1 MAKPNPAVI
10 LVDVSGS
17 VGMPGQEGVR
27 HPGSNQTPGLR
38 YKVPPKELP
47 GRLQGHGW
55 LYEAALVRDL
65 MHTLEQT
72 GADIHVYEF
81 GQHAK
86 LVVPKHGPGNRQAT
100 YVSPL
105 SGYDYVPIGN
115 QSATNPDAGVEL
127 AKTKVKGPV
136 DLFVITDGHFNHRGL
151 DAAIGD
157 WASKV
162 TILQFNAF
170 GQGVERY
177 QIFPKQYGWEVKHYA
192 AETKKQSRSKVQGVV
207 NPRGVTA
214 IYGTPID
221 FKALP
226 EKITI
231 GRRVANG
238 KFKLEAHYPAKH
250 FNDKQAYIDKRKEGS
265 YCRFYDKKSPFFI
278 ARTVWDAT
286 SQPGMHMIVKNRGET
301 HRFIVTPKVDDP
313 TKASVIGSYLV
324 HRDNGDPVLCSGVIG
339 ELEAAGDDG
348 DFKVTPYQ
356 NHGIR
361 CPKFDDQKKELAG
374 HIPQTFEY
382 KKSTK
387 PRGPRKTAADYCKPT
402 HTFKH
407 PTDIKKA
414 EMIADMDDEMDDAV
428 SCLKCS
434 WDGSYED
441 LVFVDADGGGGYD
454 FHLACPI
461 CEEDE
466 WLDDMMA
473 EGVDE
478 PCFSCDGIGHW
489 DDGDCGYCEGSG
501 LMSDT
506 LRAEMAMF
514 NNEYFDADC
523 GCFKKAEGK
532 TLSFMDWAKQEE
544 ASHLKKYGAET
555 DMVEVPIKVVAVK
568 DGDWNEYDGKMHI
581 WPDDSWGEYDWEEA
595 IRGSI
600 EAGSYEI
607 LDLGE
612 EDWDELDVTW
622 VGHPAWESLKHSYD
636 AEDWVRP
643 KKDAEL
649 CPNFDTAKGPL
660 SGPCWDCEVCT
671 KNGMTQE
678 KLQALIDT
686 GWFHKDGTPK
696 ADKDGTALLMIEPGE
711 PYVKSGLPAHPRG
724 SGLLGH
730 GPSDYNLSQYGADT
744 ERRIHYSFSHTKS
757 DCMRCYR
764 AIMAKHPTW
773 EAKYDGMVADFVQGE
788 FSPNFDD
795 YCDEVMD
802 ELEERID
809 MNAET
814 FEAPY
819 AGAGALM
826 GIKGDSALSSFTP
839 SELTESSAIHGDF
852 DQASL
857 NYSGHQNLEVRAETL
872 GKDSCCCGA
881 TKSKPCACMK
891 TGAKCSGSCACSTK
905 EAEYNR
911 PTPKWAKPLGLIGGL
926 AAGYIS
932 AQMIDNAKE

>member
-1 MAKPNPAVI
+1 MA
-10 LVDVSGS
+10 
-17 VGMPGQEGVR
+17 
-27 HPGSNQTPGLR
+27 
-38 YKVPPKELP
+38 
-47 GRLQGHGW
+47 
-55 LYEAALVRDL
+55 
-65 MHTLEQT
+65 
-72 GADIHVYEF
+72 
-81 GQHAK
+81 
-86 LVVPKHGPGNRQAT
+86 
-100 YVSPL
+100 
-105 SGYDYVPIGN
+105 
-115 QSATNPDAGVEL
+115 
-127 AKTKVKGPV
+127 
-136 DLFVITDGHFNHRGL
+136 
-151 DAAIGD
+151 
-157 WASKV
+157 
-162 TILQFNAF
+162 
-170 GQGVERY
+170 
-177 QIFPKQYGWEVKHYA
+177 
-192 AETKKQSRSKVQGVV
+192 TKKQSRSKVKGLV
-207 NPRGVTA
+207 NPKGVTQVF
-214 IYGTPID
+214 GTPID

-250 FNDKQAYIDKRKEGS
+250 FNDKQEYIDKRKAGS

-286 SQPGMHMIVKNRGET
+286 SQPGMHMITKNRGET

-313 TKASVIGSYLV
+313 TKASIIGSYLV

-339 ELEAAGDDG
+339 ELEAVGDDG

-361 CPKFDDQKKELAG
+361 CPKFDDQKQELAG
-374 HIPQTFEY
+374 HIPKTFEY

-387 PRGPRKTAADYCKPT
+387 PRGPRKTAADYCKPS

-414 EMIADMDDEMDDAV
+414 EMISDMDDEMDDAV

-434 WDGSYED
+434 WDGTYED
-441 LVFVDADGGGGYD
+441 LVFVDADGTGGGGYD
-454 FHLACPI
+454 FHLACPL

-478 PCFSCDGIGHW
+478 PCFSCDGMGNHW
-489 DDGDCGYCEGSG
+489 DGKQWSESDCSYCEGSG

-532 TLSFMDWAKQEE
+532 VWGEKVISGWSGSNLRKKKGAEHKTLSFMDWAKQEE
-544 ASHLKKYGAET
+544 ASHLKKYGA
-555 DMVEVPIKVVAVK
+555 D
-568 DGDWNEYDGKMHI
+568 
-581 WPDDSWGEYDWEEA
+581 
-595 IRGSI
+595 
-600 EAGSYEI
+600 
-607 LDLGE
+607 
-612 EDWDELDVTW
+612 
-622 VGHPAWESLKHSYD
+622 
-636 AEDWVRP
+636 
-643 KKDAEL
+643 
-649 CPNFDTAKGPL
+649 
-660 SGPCWDCEVCT
+660 
-671 KNGMTQE
+671 
-678 KLQALIDT
+678 
-686 GWFHKDGTPK
+686 
-696 ADKDGTALLMIEPGE
+696 
-711 PYVKSGLPAHPRG
+711 
-724 SGLLGH
+724 
-730 GPSDYNLSQYGADT
+730 
-744 ERRIHYSFSHTKS
+744 
-757 DCMRCYR
+757 
-764 AIMAKHPTW
+764 
-773 EAKYDGMVADFVQGE
+773 
-788 FSPNFDD
+788 
-795 YCDEVMD
+795 
-802 ELEERID
+802 
-809 MNAET
+809 T

-826 GIKGDSALSSFTP
+826 GIKGDSALSSFTT

-857 NYSGHQNLEVRAETL
+857 NYSGHQNLEVRAEDKDLDCDLCGGTEEVGYVKDDLSLKVCEYCDIDGPDYDPKLWEAETL

-881 TKSKPCACMK
+881 TKSKPCACMT

-905 EAEYNR
+905 EAEYDR

>member
-10 LVDVSGS
+10 LVDVSAS
-17 VGMPGQEGVR
+17 VGQPGEEVVKSPDLRFNNGFGKIEHYGWLKEAAIVR
-27 HPGSNQTPGLR
+27 H
-38 YKVPPKELP
+38 
-47 GRLQGHGW
+47 
-55 LYEAALVRDL
+55 L
-65 MHTLEQT
+65 MRQLENT
-72 GADIHVYEF
+72 GASIHVYEF
-81 GQHAK
+81 GISARE
-86 LVVPKHGPGNRQAT
+86 VVLPKPAR
-100 YVSPL
+100 YLEIVSGSRFNISLP
-105 SGYDYVPIGN
+105 GYDYVPIGN
-115 QSATNPDAGVEL
+115 QSATNPDRGVEL

-136 DLFVITDGHFNHRGL
+136 DLFVITDGMFNYPSLNQAVGS
-151 DAAIGD
+151 
-157 WASKV
+157 WAEKV
-162 TILQFNAF
+162 TIITFDMSGSNI
-170 GQGVERY
+170 VER
-177 QIFPKQYGWEVKHYA
+177 IPAEYGWEVKQYA
-192 AETKKQSRSKVQGVV
+192 AETKKQSRAKVQGVV

-434 WDGSYED
+434 WDGTYED
-441 LVFVDADGGGGYD
+441 LVFVDADGTGGGGYD
-454 FHLACPI
+454 FHLACPV

-473 EGVDE
+473 ESVDE
-478 PCFSCDGIGHW
+478 PCFSCDGMGNHW
-489 DDGDCGYCEGSG
+489 DGKQWSESDCSYCEGSG

-506 LRAEMAMF
+506 LRAEMAIF

-523 GCFKKAEGK
+523 GCFKKAE
-532 TLSFMDWAKQEE
+532 A
-544 ASHLKKYGAET
+544 A
-555 DMVEVPIKVVAVK
+555 
-568 DGDWNEYDGKMHI
+568 
-581 WPDDSWGEYDWEEA
+581 
-595 IRGSI
+595 
-600 EAGSYEI
+600 
-607 LDLGE
+607 
-612 EDWDELDVTW
+612 
-622 VGHPAWESLKHSYD
+622 
-636 AEDWVRP
+636 
-643 KKDAEL
+643 
-649 CPNFDTAKGPL
+649 
-660 SGPCWDCEVCT
+660 
-671 KNGMTQE
+671 
-678 KLQALIDT
+678 
-686 GWFHKDGTPK
+686 
-696 ADKDGTALLMIEPGE
+696 
-711 PYVKSGLPAHPRG
+711 
-724 SGLLGH
+724 
-730 GPSDYNLSQYGADT
+730 
-744 ERRIHYSFSHTKS
+744 
-757 DCMRCYR
+757 
-764 AIMAKHPTW
+764 
-773 EAKYDGMVADFVQGE
+773 
-788 FSPNFDD
+788 
-795 YCDEVMD
+795 
-802 ELEERID
+802 
-809 MNAET
+809 
-814 FEAPY
+814 
-819 AGAGALM
+819 
-826 GIKGDSALSSFTP
+826 
-839 SELTESSAIHGDF
+839 
-852 DQASL
+852 
-857 NYSGHQNLEVRAETL
+857 EVRAV
-872 GKDSCCCGA
+872 KHN
-881 TKSKPCACMK
+881 
-891 TGAKCSGSCACSTK
+891 
-905 EAEYNR
+905 YI
-911 PTPKWAKPLGLIGGL
+911 TPRVSFVALRMTHT
-926 AAGYIS
+926 IS
-932 AQMIDNAKE
+932 LP

>member
-1 MAKPNPAVI
+1 MA
-10 LVDVSGS
+10 
-17 VGMPGQEGVR
+17 
-27 HPGSNQTPGLR
+27 
-38 YKVPPKELP
+38 
-47 GRLQGHGW
+47 
-55 LYEAALVRDL
+55 
-65 MHTLEQT
+65 
-72 GADIHVYEF
+72 
-81 GQHAK
+81 
-86 LVVPKHGPGNRQAT
+86 
-100 YVSPL
+100 
-105 SGYDYVPIGN
+105 
-115 QSATNPDAGVEL
+115 
-127 AKTKVKGPV
+127 
-136 DLFVITDGHFNHRGL
+136 
-151 DAAIGD
+151 
-157 WASKV
+157 
-162 TILQFNAF
+162 
-170 GQGVERY
+170 
-177 QIFPKQYGWEVKHYA
+177 
-192 AETKKQSRSKVQGVV
+192 TKKQSRSKVQGVV

-214 IYGTPID
+214 VYGTPID

-250 FNDKQAYIDKRKEGS
+250 FNDKKAYIDKRKEGS

-361 CPKFDDQKKELAG
+361 CPKFDDQKQELAG
-374 HIPQTFEY
+374 HIPKTFEY

-387 PRGPRKTAADYCKPT
+387 PRGPRKTAADYCKPA
-402 HTFKH
+402 HTFTH
-407 PTDIKKA
+407 PTDVKKA

-434 WDGSYED
+434 WDGTYED
-441 LVFVDADGGGGYD
+441 LIFVDADGTGGGGYD
-454 FHLACPI
+454 FHLACPL

-478 PCFSCDGIGHW
+478 PCFSCDGMGNHW
-489 DDGDCGYCEGSG
+489 DGKQWSESDCSYCEGSG

-532 TLSFMDWAKQEE
+532 VWGEKLISGWSGSNLRKKKGAEHKTLTFMDWAKQEE
-544 ASHLKKYGAET
+544 ASHLKKYGAE
-555 DMVEVPIKVVAVK
+555 
-568 DGDWNEYDGKMHI
+568 
-581 WPDDSWGEYDWEEA
+581 GE
-595 IRGSI
+595 
-600 EAGSYEI
+600 
-607 LDLGE
+607 
-612 EDWDELDVTW
+612 
-622 VGHPAWESLKHSYD
+622 
-636 AEDWVRP
+636 
-643 KKDAEL
+643 KKNCGCGQD
-649 CPNFDTAKGPL
+649 
-660 SGPCWDCEVCT
+660 PCIT
-671 KNGMTQE
+671 
-678 KLQALIDT
+678 
-686 GWFHKDGTPK
+686 
-696 ADKDGTALLMIEPGE
+696 
-711 PYVKSGLPAHPRG
+711 
-724 SGLLGH
+724 
-730 GPSDYNLSQYGADT
+730 YG
-744 ERRIHYSFSHTKS
+744 
-757 DCMRCYR
+757 
-764 AIMAKHPTW
+764 
-773 EAKYDGMVADFVQGE
+773 
-788 FSPNFDD
+788 
-795 YCDEVMD
+795 
-802 ELEERID
+802 
-809 MNAET
+809 AET

-826 GIKGDSALSSFTP
+826 GIKGDSALSSFTT

-857 NYSGHQNLEVRAETL
+857 NYSGHQNLEVRAEDGMEGVGYPVEWEDVRRDMKYPKEDNNNGLIYGVEWMDGEEIVDISWFKTEAERDAELKKSKEWHIKEYGAETL

-891 TGAKCSGSCACSTK
+891 AGTECSNTCACSTK
-905 EAEYNR
+905 AAEYDR

-932 AQMIDNAKE
+932 AQMIDNTKE

>member
-1 MAKPNPAVI
+1 MA
-10 LVDVSGS
+10 
-17 VGMPGQEGVR
+17 
-27 HPGSNQTPGLR
+27 
-38 YKVPPKELP
+38 
-47 GRLQGHGW
+47 
-55 LYEAALVRDL
+55 
-65 MHTLEQT
+65 
-72 GADIHVYEF
+72 
-81 GQHAK
+81 
-86 LVVPKHGPGNRQAT
+86 
-100 YVSPL
+100 
-105 SGYDYVPIGN
+105 
-115 QSATNPDAGVEL
+115 
-127 AKTKVKGPV
+127 
-136 DLFVITDGHFNHRGL
+136 
-151 DAAIGD
+151 
-157 WASKV
+157 
-162 TILQFNAF
+162 
-170 GQGVERY
+170 
-177 QIFPKQYGWEVKHYA
+177 
-192 AETKKQSRSKVQGVV
+192 TKKQSRAKVQGLV

-214 IYGTPID
+214 VYGTPID

-238 KFKLEAHYPAKH
+238 KFKLEAHYPAKQ
-250 FNDKQAYIDKRKEGS
+250 FNDKQTYIDKRKEGS
-265 YCRFYDKKSPFFI
+265 YCRFYDKKSPFFV

-301 HRFIVTPKVDDP
+301 HRFIVTPKLDDP

-348 DFKVTPYQ
+348 DFKVTSYQ

-361 CPKFDDQKKELAG
+361 CPKFDSDKHELAG
-374 HIPQTFEY
+374 HIPKTFEY

-387 PRGPRKTAADYCKPT
+387 PRGPRKTAADYCKPK
-402 HTFKH
+402 HSFKH

-441 LVFVDADGGGGYD
+441 LVFVDADGTGGGGYD
-454 FHLACPI
+454 FHLACPV

-473 EGVDE
+473 EGYDE
-478 PCFSCDGIGHW
+478 PCFSCDGVGHW
-489 DDGDCGYCEGSG
+489 DDGDCSYCHGSG

-506 LRAEMAMF
+506 LRAEMSIY
-514 NNEYFDADC
+514 NSEYFDADC
-523 GCFKKAEGK
+523 GCFKKAE
-532 TLSFMDWAKQEE
+532 TF
-544 ASHLKKYGAET
+544 
-555 DMVEVPIKVVAVK
+555 
-568 DGDWNEYDGKMHI
+568 
-581 WPDDSWGEYDWEEA
+581 
-595 IRGSI
+595 
-600 EAGSYEI
+600 EAGGWET
-607 LDLGE
+607 LPKTKPNLCVTCGE
-612 EDWDELDVTW
+612 DM
-622 VGHPAWESLKHSYD
+622 S
-636 AEDWVRP
+636 
-643 KKDAEL
+643 AEL
-649 CPNFDTAKGPL
+649 LWGCQCCGMLVATHGDHEGCGEVVLPSVVVCKMCIEEGHEYPNPYEAPRKSIDEEGNLIIPKT
-660 SGPCWDCEVCT
+660 EVLEDFFAHSTC
-671 KNGMTQE
+671 KDLHKKAE
-678 KLQALIDT
+678 SSAPYQAN
-686 GWFHKDGTPK
+686 
-696 ADKDGTALLMIEPGE
+696 
-711 PYVKSGLPAHPRG
+711 VR
-724 SGLLGH
+724 
-730 GPSDYNLSQYGADT
+730 
-744 ERRIHYSFSHTKS
+744 
-757 DCMRCYR
+757 R
-764 AIMAKHPTW
+764 AIDFLEGAKEEMTSDKKHYT
-773 EAKYDGMVADFVQGE
+773 EVLIQYAKD
-788 FSPNFDD
+788 
-795 YCDEVMD
+795 CD
-802 ELEERID
+802 LRG
-809 MNAET
+809 AET

-857 NYSGHQNLEVRAETL
+857 NYSGHQNIEVRAENRQPPWSATNPMPNRRWECGECDAKGVIAGEICTTCDGDGFWMIPSPRCATCDSDIEWTDGAECEGCEEWVCNDCLGEDYSCPKCKTTDLSFHAEGL

>member
-1 MAKPNPAVI
+1 MA
-10 LVDVSGS
+10 
-17 VGMPGQEGVR
+17 
-27 HPGSNQTPGLR
+27 
-38 YKVPPKELP
+38 
-47 GRLQGHGW
+47 
-55 LYEAALVRDL
+55 
-65 MHTLEQT
+65 
-72 GADIHVYEF
+72 
-81 GQHAK
+81 
-86 LVVPKHGPGNRQAT
+86 
-100 YVSPL
+100 
-105 SGYDYVPIGN
+105 
-115 QSATNPDAGVEL
+115 
-127 AKTKVKGPV
+127 
-136 DLFVITDGHFNHRGL
+136 
-151 DAAIGD
+151 
-157 WASKV
+157 
-162 TILQFNAF
+162 
-170 GQGVERY
+170 
-177 QIFPKQYGWEVKHYA
+177 
-192 AETKKQSRSKVQGVV
+192 TKKQSRAKVQGLV

-214 IYGTPID
+214 VYGTPID

-250 FNDKQAYIDKRKEGS
+250 FNDKQTYVDKRKEGS

-361 CPKFDDQKKELAG
+361 CPKFDSDKDELAG
-374 HIPQTFEY
+374 HIPKTFEY

-387 PRGPRKTAADYCKPT
+387 PRGPRKTAADYCKPA
-402 HTFKH
+402 HTFQH

-414 EMIADMDDEMDDAV
+414 EMIADMDDEMDEAV
-428 SCLKCS
+428 SCLNCR

-441 LVFVDADGGGGYD
+441 LVFVDADGSGGGGYD
-454 FHLACPI
+454 FHLVCPV
-461 CEEDE
+461 CEDDE

-473 EGVDE
+473 ESVDE

-489 DDGDCGYCEGSG
+489 DDGDCGYCAGSG

-523 GCFKKAEGK
+523 GCFKKAEGLTDMNARK
-532 TLSFMDWAKQEE
+532 LVADME
-544 ASHLKKYGAET
+544 ASLSVWDITFVVEDEEGDQKLYTTNSDYDHSFIADSTEMDDLVPVQTEDAETLFRKAHYAGAEGLT
-555 DMVEVPIKVVAVK
+555 
-568 DGDWNEYDGKMHI
+568 
-581 WPDDSWGEYDWEEA
+581 
-595 IRGSI
+595 
-600 EAGSYEI
+600 
-607 LDLGE
+607 GE
-612 EDWDELDVTW
+612 EYK
-622 VGHPAWESLKHSYD
+622 GES
-636 AEDWVRP
+636 
-643 KKDAEL
+643 
-649 CPNFDTAKGPL
+649 FG
-660 SGPCWDCEVCT
+660 
-671 KNGMTQE
+671 
-678 KLQALIDT
+678 
-686 GWFHKDGTPK
+686 
-696 ADKDGTALLMIEPGE
+696 
-711 PYVKSGLPAHPRG
+711 
-724 SGLLGH
+724 
-730 GPSDYNLSQYGADT
+730 
-744 ERRIHYSFSHTKS
+744 
-757 DCMRCYR
+757 
-764 AIMAKHPTW
+764 
-773 EAKYDGMVADFVQGE
+773 ADFVPLNQGYWCSWCGDNE
-788 FSPNFDD
+788 KSSLPKNCINYHYHYQPDNPSCNNKMCVTCYNQHQGRCYPCSHSNTSIEQAAESFGA
-795 YCDEVMD
+795 EVQRVKMWRCEGCQQLYYLKED
-802 ELEERID
+802 AVGCCYD
-809 MNAET
+809 KKAET

-857 NYSGHQNLEVRAETL
+857 NYSGHQNLEVRAEYTGGEYDDGEDYISSDHSHIYGKVNFTQGEGRHHTANFNIPVRDFLIKNKKHIEIERDVYGAESHDEVCEYGNPLFVLKGHTHGYCVEPSCENSYCVTERKNEWSAETL

-905 EAEYNR
+905 EARAESLVWCEHDNYENYDAR
-911 PTPKWAKPLGLIGGL
+911 WVNNVRIDSYKCKTCGMENDKEQHLDQDLFNQAEREGYKLYDYGEWEQDEPYKYEKDGIIIEIPVVKEEDIYRLDSPKTPPKWAKPLGLIGGL

-932 AQMIDNAKE
+932 AQMIDNTKE

>member
-1 MAKPNPAVI
+1 MA
-10 LVDVSGS
+10 
-17 VGMPGQEGVR
+17 
-27 HPGSNQTPGLR
+27 
-38 YKVPPKELP
+38 
-47 GRLQGHGW
+47 
-55 LYEAALVRDL
+55 
-65 MHTLEQT
+65 
-72 GADIHVYEF
+72 
-81 GQHAK
+81 
-86 LVVPKHGPGNRQAT
+86 
-100 YVSPL
+100 
-105 SGYDYVPIGN
+105 
-115 QSATNPDAGVEL
+115 
-127 AKTKVKGPV
+127 
-136 DLFVITDGHFNHRGL
+136 
-151 DAAIGD
+151 
-157 WASKV
+157 
-162 TILQFNAF
+162 
-170 GQGVERY
+170 
-177 QIFPKQYGWEVKHYA
+177 
-192 AETKKQSRSKVQGVV
+192 TKKQSRSKVQGVV

-544 ASHLKKYGAET
+544 ASHLKKYGAE
-555 DMVEVPIKVVAVK
+555 
-568 DGDWNEYDGKMHI
+568 
-581 WPDDSWGEYDWEEA
+581 
-595 IRGSI
+595 
-600 EAGSYEI
+600 
-607 LDLGE
+607 
-612 EDWDELDVTW
+612 
-622 VGHPAWESLKHSYD
+622 
-636 AEDWVRP
+636 DWVRP

-730 GPSDYNLSQYGADT
+730 RPSDYNLSQYGADT

-857 NYSGHQNLEVRAETL
+857 NYSGHQNLEVRAETEDLTEEELFEKNNKLIDVYYEVVSKNWTHMDYEDIVEYSDGRNIINGPDYIVQDRFLLGRRNADEIKDAETL

>member
-1 MAKPNPAVI
+1 MA
-10 LVDVSGS
+10 
-17 VGMPGQEGVR
+17 
-27 HPGSNQTPGLR
+27 
-38 YKVPPKELP
+38 
-47 GRLQGHGW
+47 
-55 LYEAALVRDL
+55 
-65 MHTLEQT
+65 
-72 GADIHVYEF
+72 
-81 GQHAK
+81 
-86 LVVPKHGPGNRQAT
+86 
-100 YVSPL
+100 
-105 SGYDYVPIGN
+105 
-115 QSATNPDAGVEL
+115 
-127 AKTKVKGPV
+127 
-136 DLFVITDGHFNHRGL
+136 
-151 DAAIGD
+151 
-157 WASKV
+157 
-162 TILQFNAF
+162 
-170 GQGVERY
+170 
-177 QIFPKQYGWEVKHYA
+177 
-192 AETKKQSRSKVQGVV
+192 TKKQSRAKVQGVV

-250 FNDKQAYIDKRKEGS
+250 FNDKQTYIDKRKEGS

-361 CPKFDDQKKELAG
+361 CPKFDDEKKELAG
-374 HIPQTFEY
+374 HIPKTFEY

-387 PRGPRKTAADYCKPT
+387 PRGPRKTAADYCKPS

-414 EMIADMDDEMDDAV
+414 EMIADMSEEMDESV

-434 WDGSYED
+434 WDGTYED
-441 LVFVDADGGGGYD
+441 LVFIDADKDNGGGGYD
-454 FHLACPI
+454 WLLACPV

-489 DDGDCGYCEGSG
+489 DDGDCSYCEGSG

-523 GCFKKAEGK
+523 GCFKTAEGK
-532 TLSFMDWAKQEE
+532 VWGEKLISGWSGSNLGKKKKAE
-544 ASHLKKYGAET
+544 ASLVAAKHGYSGPTATKDEQTCIFCGSMKDLHGFGTPMKDGSGHASALFQNICGECVEGYAADTIRSVPLDKYEEVYGMSYEELLESYSNLEVDDYKRCLMAMRKKY
-555 DMVEVPIKVVAVK
+555 D
-568 DGDWNEYDGKMHI
+568 
-581 WPDDSWGEYDWEEA
+581 
-595 IRGSI
+595 
-600 EAGSYEI
+600 
-607 LDLGE
+607 
-612 EDWDELDVTW
+612 
-622 VGHPAWESLKHSYD
+622 
-636 AEDWVRP
+636 
-643 KKDAEL
+643 
-649 CPNFDTAKGPL
+649 
-660 SGPCWDCEVCT
+660 
-671 KNGMTQE
+671 
-678 KLQALIDT
+678 
-686 GWFHKDGTPK
+686 
-696 ADKDGTALLMIEPGE
+696 
-711 PYVKSGLPAHPRG
+711 
-724 SGLLGH
+724 
-730 GPSDYNLSQYGADT
+730 
-744 ERRIHYSFSHTKS
+744 
-757 DCMRCYR
+757 
-764 AIMAKHPTW
+764 
-773 EAKYDGMVADFVQGE
+773 
-788 FSPNFDD
+788 
-795 YCDEVMD
+795 
-802 ELEERID
+802 
-809 MNAET
+809 AET

-857 NYSGHQNLEVRAETL
+857 NYSGHQNIEVRAEGL

-905 EAEYNR
+905 EAEGRGSPYGESR
-911 PTPKWAKPLGLIGGL
+911 WTTLTDAGPYQDEPYFTDRAKTTPKWAKPLGLIGGL

>member
-10 LVDVSGS
+10 LVDVSRS
-17 VGMPGQEGVR
+17 VGQPGGERVEHWGNTSQVSG
-27 HPGSNQTPGLR
+27 T
-38 YKVPPKELP
+38 
-47 GRLQGHGW
+47 GW
-55 LYEAALVRDL
+55 LSEAAIVKQVVRDCL
-65 MHTLEQT
+65 AT
-72 GADIHVYEF
+72 GATIHLYEF
-81 GQHAK
+81 GSYGK
-86 LVVPKHGPGNRQAT
+86 EVEMRPGFVNTHESVLA
-100 YVSPL
+100 
-105 SGYDYVPIGN
+105 GYEYVPHGT
-115 QSATNPDAGVEL
+115 QSATNPRKAVEL

-136 DLFVITDGHFNHRGL
+136 DLFVITDGMFHHKGL
-151 DAAIGD
+151 HESIDSWAEKVIIITFGD
-157 WASKV
+157 VGIFYPETV
-162 TILQFNAF
+162 T
-170 GQGVERY
+170 
-177 QIFPKQYGWEVKHYA
+177 QYGWKLKEFA
-192 AETKKQSRSKVQGVV
+192 AETKKQSRSKVQGLV

-250 FNDKQAYIDKRKEGS
+250 FNDKQTYIDKRKEGS

-361 CPKFDDQKKELAG
+361 CPKFDSDKQELSG
-374 HIPQTFEY
+374 HIPKTFEY

-387 PRGPRKTAADYCKPT
+387 PRGPRKTAADYCKPA
-402 HTFKH
+402 HTFQH

-414 EMIADMDDEMDDAV
+414 EMIADMDDEMDEAV
-428 SCLKCS
+428 SCLKCR

-441 LVFVDADGGGGYD
+441 LVFVDADGSGGGGYD
-454 FHLACPI
+454 FHLVCPV
-461 CEEDE
+461 CEDDE

-473 EGVDE
+473 ESVDE

-489 DDGDCGYCEGSG
+489 DDGDCGYCAGSG

-532 TLSFMDWAKQEE
+532 
-544 ASHLKKYGAET
+544 
-555 DMVEVPIKVVAVK
+555 V
-568 DGDWNEYDGKMHI
+568 
-581 WPDDSWGEYDWEEA
+581 WGEKLISGWSGSNLGKKKAEEEYKGESLSAEDDYDCMVCGVVSEKEMTQ
-595 IRGSI
+595 
-600 EAGSYEI
+600 
-607 LDLGE
+607 D
-612 EDWDELDVTW
+612 DELCD
-622 VGHPAWESLKHSYD
+622 SCLKTHGQCGVCGDIELLTDLHTSIHSGMNLCGRCENYD
-636 AEDWVRP
+636 AE
-643 KKDAEL
+643 
-649 CPNFDTAKGPL
+649 G
-660 SGPCWDCEVCT
+660 
-671 KNGMTQE
+671 
-678 KLQALIDT
+678 
-686 GWFHKDGTPK
+686 
-696 ADKDGTALLMIEPGE
+696 
-711 PYVKSGLPAHPRG
+711 
-724 SGLLGH
+724 
-730 GPSDYNLSQYGADT
+730 
-744 ERRIHYSFSHTKS
+744 
-757 DCMRCYR
+757 
-764 AIMAKHPTW
+764 
-773 EAKYDGMVADFVQGE
+773 
-788 FSPNFDD
+788 
-795 YCDEVMD
+795 
-802 ELEERID
+802 
-809 MNAET
+809 
-814 FEAPY
+814 
-819 AGAGALM
+819 
-826 GIKGDSALSSFTP
+826 
-839 SELTESSAIHGDF
+839 
-852 DQASL
+852 
-857 NYSGHQNLEVRAETL
+857 L

-905 EAEYNR
+905 EARAESDLSCAWCKKPSSVLREVEYGGGGSICPNCHYAYR
-911 PTPKWAKPLGLIGGL
+911 KLGYNPHKPAHPFKRKGAEGKTPPAWAKPLGLIGGL

-932 AQMIDNAKE
+932 AQMIDNTKE

>member
-1 MAKPNPAVI
+1 MA
-10 LVDVSGS
+10 
-17 VGMPGQEGVR
+17 
-27 HPGSNQTPGLR
+27 
-38 YKVPPKELP
+38 
-47 GRLQGHGW
+47 
-55 LYEAALVRDL
+55 
-65 MHTLEQT
+65 TLC
-72 GADIHVYEF
+72 
-81 GQHAK
+81 
-86 LVVPKHGPGNRQAT
+86 
-100 YVSPL
+100 
-105 SGYDYVPIGN
+105 
-115 QSATNPDAGVEL
+115 
-127 AKTKVKGPV
+127 
-136 DLFVITDGHFNHRGL
+136 
-151 DAAIGD
+151 
-157 WASKV
+157 
-162 TILQFNAF
+162 
-170 GQGVERY
+170 
-177 QIFPKQYGWEVKHYA
+177 YA
-192 AETKKQSRSKVQGVV
+192 AES
-207 NPRGVTA
+207 
-214 IYGTPID
+214 
-221 FKALP
+221 L
-226 EKITI
+226 
-231 GRRVANG
+231 
-238 KFKLEAHYPAKH
+238 
-250 FNDKQAYIDKRKEGS
+250 
-265 YCRFYDKKSPFFI
+265 
-278 ARTVWDAT
+278 
-286 SQPGMHMIVKNRGET
+286 
-301 HRFIVTPKVDDP
+301 
-313 TKASVIGSYLV
+313 
-324 HRDNGDPVLCSGVIG
+324 DPVLCSGVIG

-434 WDGSYED
+434 WDGTYED
-441 LVFVDADGGGGYD
+441 LVFVDADGTGGGGYD
-454 FHLACPI
+454 FHLACPV

-473 EGVDE
+473 ESVDE
-478 PCFSCDGIGHW
+478 PCFSCDGMGNHW
-489 DDGDCGYCEGSG
+489 DGKQWSESDCSYCEGSG

-506 LRAEMAMF
+506 LRAEMAIF
-514 NNEYFDADC
+514 NNEQFDADC
-523 GCFKKAEGK
+523 GCFKKAEAAEVRAVKHNYITPCVFCGTTDDSHDFLTVIDNDFVREDWKSKKDEASIPHSICADCADAYSAEHK

-544 ASHLKKYGAET
+544 ASHLKKYGAEGEDDDLLPVGT
-555 DMVEVPIKVVAVK
+555 KVRS
-568 DGDWNEYDGKMHI
+568 YDFWPNDSSYIEGVIEKIAPSPRCAPDCMH
-581 WPDDSWGEYDWEEA
+581 YH
-595 IRGSI
+595 IRTTKTVRR
-600 EAGSYEI
+600 
-607 LDLGE
+607 GE
-612 EDWDELDVTW
+612 EVDEDAIGEIFMTHPYEDFGWTLKQRKGIQVLD
-622 VGHPAWESLKHSYD
+622 AED
-636 AEDWVRP
+636 EDWVRP
-643 KKDAEL
+643 TKDAEL

-678 KLQALIDT
+678 KLQTLIDS

-730 GPSDYNLSQYGADT
+730 RPSDYDLRQYDA
-744 ERRIHYSFSHTKS
+744 
-757 DCMRCYR
+757 
-764 AIMAKHPTW
+764 
-773 EAKYDGMVADFVQGE
+773 Q
-788 FSPNFDD
+788 
-795 YCDEVMD
+795 
-802 ELEERID
+802 
-809 MNAET
+809 T

-857 NYSGHQNLEVRAETL
+857 NYSGHQNLEVRAETFEAGDLGIEDMDCPDCGYPGLELPINQRIHCNNCGNDFYDAEGL

-905 EAEYNR
+905 EAEYDR